1 MKPDIVIDG
10 DGHVVEIDQT
20 YDSIDP
26 EYYAKRPMLREASRG
41 HLVRLQEGRV
51 WGQNGEAGFAGNN
64 VGSFPPGVLDYLYRR
79 AGTYNPW
86 ARLPDMDADSIDVG
100 VLYSSYELPLTVMP
114 DSGYAVARAAA
125 YNNWIHEYCSAA
137 PRRLKGVGLVALQD
151 LDAAIAELDRC
162 ADLGMVAVQV
172 GCTVGEDTL
181 LSDERLNPFWQE
193 AERLNMP
200 VAVHGPAL
208 PGFFRSY
215 FDVFRQDHMLEVAH
229 MAHAFAQMLAC
240 SNIITSGVLERFSK
254 LKVAFLEAGSGWVPY
269 WMHRMDEYQEVAPN
283 RWAGITATP
292 SEYIKSGRVFF
303 SCEPGDTDLP
313 YFLENIGDQSMLF
326 ASDYLHFDALF
337 PGEIGHDGN
346 PYPGTVK
353 TLLAREDI
361 PEKSKEKMLYE
372 NSVAFYRFGSDDLG
386 QIGDEIS
393 RKEPK
398 QMRELSVPGT
408 VGARV

>member
-1 MKPDIVIDG
+1 
-10 DGHVVEIDQT
+10 
-20 YDSIDP
+20 
-26 EYYAKRPMLREASRG
+26 
-41 HLVRLQEGRV
+41 
-51 WGQNGEAGFAGNN
+51 
-64 VGSFPPGVLDYLYRR
+64 
-79 AGTYNPW
+79 
-86 ARLPDMDADSIDVG
+86 
-100 VLYSSYELPLTVMP
+100 
-114 DSGYAVARAAA
+114 
-125 YNNWIHEYCSAA
+125 
-137 PRRLKGVGLVALQD
+137 
-151 LDAAIAELDRC
+151 
-162 ADLGMVAVQV
+162 
-172 GCTVGEDTL
+172 
-181 LSDERLNPFWQE
+181 
-193 AERLNMP
+193 
-200 VAVHGPAL
+200 
-208 PGFFRSY
+208 
-215 FDVFRQDHMLEVAH
+215 
-229 MAHAFAQMLAC
+229 
-240 SNIITSGVLERFSK
+240 
-254 LKVAFLEAGSGWVPY
+254 
-269 WMHRMDEYQEVAPN
+269 MDEYQEVAPN